1 MYKTV
6 PLNFELLEEADMK
19 KAASDFYKR
28 MNKRRTVREFSEKP
42 IPEEVIMNCIHA
54 AGTAPSGANIQP
66 WHFVAVKS
74 PEIKKEIRLAA
85 EEEERKFYHER
96 APEEWLN
103 ALEPL
108 GTDDQKPFLETAPWL
123 IGIFIEKHRV
133 DEETDGVIKNYYTME
148 SVGIATGMLISA
160 LHHAGIAT
168 LTHTPSPMK
177 FLNNICQRPNNEKP
191 FLLLVC
197 GYPADNVEVPAINR
211 KPLDEISTIL

>member
-133 DEETDGVIKNYYTME
+133 DEETNGVIKNYYTME